1 MIGTLQESSLHRD
14 LKAWCALPEDR
25 LEVVVDGYEV
35 DVVGDDRLL
44 EVQTGSFGAL
54 KGKLRVLLPSYRVE
68 VVYPI
73 ARERWIRRVDG
84 RDRPVSRRKSPKR
97 GRVEELFGELL
108 RLPRTAMHPNF
119 SLRVLLIQEEVIWRD
134 DGQGSWRRKGWSV
147 ADKRLLAVLDERRF
161 AEAEDYLGLIPNDL
175 IVPFTNQSLAERLN
189 VRRQVATKMTYCL
202 RRMGLL
208 ELAGKQGRFNLY
220 EVGDQGSGIRGE

>member
-1 MIGTLQESSLHRD
+1 
-14 LKAWCALPEDR
+14 
-25 LEVVVDGYEV
+25 
-35 DVVGDDRLL
+35 
-44 EVQTGSFGAL
+44 
-54 KGKLRVLLPSYRVE
+54 VE

>member
-1 MIGTLQESSLHRD
+1 
-14 LKAWCALPEDR
+14 
-25 LEVVVDGYEV
+25 
-35 DVVGDDRLL
+35 
-44 EVQTGSFGAL
+44 
-54 KGKLRVLLPSYRVE
+54 
-68 VVYPI
+68 
-73 ARERWIRRVDG
+73 
-84 RDRPVSRRKSPKR
+84 
-97 GRVEELFGELL
+97 
-108 RLPRTAMHPNF
+108 
-119 SLRVLLIQEEVIWRD
+119 VLLIQEEVIWRD

-220 EVGDQGSGIRGE
+220 EVGDQGSGVNDGCV

>member
-14 LKAWCALPEDR
+14 LKAWCARPGDR

-35 DVVGDDRLL
+35 DVVGEDRLL

-54 KGKLRVLLPSYRVE
+54 KGKLKALLPAHRVE

-73 ARERWIRRVDG
+73 AYERWVRRVDG

-108 RLPRTAMHPNF
+108 RLPQTAMHPNF
-119 SLRVLLIQEEVIWRD
+119 SLRVLLIQEEVVWRD

-147 ADKRLLAVLDERRF
+147 ADKRLLAVVEERRF
-161 AEAEDYLGLIPNDL
+161 ANAADYLALIPDDL
-175 IVPFTNQSLAERLN
+175 AIPFTNQSLAESLAA
-189 VRRQVATKMTYCL
+189 RRSLASKMTYCL

-208 ELAGKQGRFNLY
+208 HKVGKLGRFDLY
-220 EVGDQGSGIRGE
+220 EIGD